1 MAALRKYK
9 LQLFIMKKTILFL
22 LLSLLSH
29 GAFAQDITGQW
40 NGILKVPGTQLRLV
54 LNISKTE
61 TGYSA
66 TMDSPDQGAKG
77 IPVTTTTF
85 ENGIL
90 KLAIPAGKIEYEGVL
105 SDNAV
110 IVGNFKQMGQ
120 VFPLNLSR
128 GVVEKTVLIRP
139 QEPVKPYPYSSEE
152 VTFENSKAGITL
164 AGTLTLPK
172 KEGLFPVVILVSG
185 SGPQN
190 RDEEL
195 LGHKPFLVLSDYLTR
210 NGIAVLRYDD
220 RGVGASKG
228 VFSTGTTADFSSDA
242 AAAVTYLSTRKDI
255 NQKKIGIVGHSEGG
269 IIAPIVASTSKNV
282 AFIVL
287 LAGTGLQ
294 GDVLLLLQKA
304 LIERAEGVTE
314 AQIEEGQNINK
325 GAFTLVKK
333 ATTTEQLKTDL
344 ALYFKQ
350 NMKGALDNE
359 NLQSQVDQIT
369 SNWMQYFIK
378 FDPTTALKKVKC
390 PVLAIN
396 GAKDLQVPPAENL
409 TAIKAAL
416 TKGGN
421 KKVTTIILP
430 NLNHLFQECT
440 TGAPSEYA
448 TIEQTFSPSA
458 MDTVLKWIQLQTK

>member
-1 MAALRKYK
+1 
-9 LQLFIMKKTILFL
+9 MKNTSLIILFS
-22 LLSLLSH
+22 LLSLTT
-29 GAFAQDITGQW
+29 FAQDITGQW

-105 SDNAV
+105 DKDAV

-120 VFPLNLSR
+120 AFPLNLSR
-128 GVVEKTVLIRP
+128 DVVAKTVIVRP
-139 QEPVKPYPYSSEE
+139 QEPVKPYPYYSEE

-172 KEGLFPVVILVSG
+172 KEGLYPVVILVSG

-228 VFSTGTTADFSSDA
+228 VFSTSTTADFA
-242 AAAVTYLSTRKDI
+242 ADVTAAVTYLSNRKEI
-255 NQKKIGIVGHSEGG
+255 NPKKIGIVGHSEGG

-287 LAGTGLQ
+287 LAGTGLT

-304 LIERAEGVTE
+304 LIERAEDVTE
-314 AQIEEGQNINK
+314 LKIQEGQTINK
-325 GAFTLVKK
+325 GAFTLVKN
-333 ATTTEQLKTDL
+333 AVTTEQLKTDL
-344 ALYFKQ
+344 TLYFQQ
-350 NMKGALDNE
+350 NLKGNPTPENPEGKLDAE
-359 NLQSQVDQIT
+359 IIQEQVEEFT

-378 FDPTTALKKVKC
+378 FDPTTALVKVKC

-396 GAKDLQVPPAENL
+396 GAKDLQVPPNENL
-409 TAIKAAL
+409 AAIKTAL

-421 KKVTTIILP
+421 KKVTTKILP

-448 TIEQTFSPSA
+448 EIEQTVSPTA
-458 MDTVLKWIQLQTK
+458 MTTVLEWIQLQTK